1 MLLHILV
8 LVILTFLVQCEE
20 LIDILTFNR
29 KTALLATQFCFQNFG
44 LRMNCENKIII
55 WKKAYLG
62 KIDKSGEYLIKILE
76 LPGHY

>member
-55 WKKAYLG
+55 LKKAYLG